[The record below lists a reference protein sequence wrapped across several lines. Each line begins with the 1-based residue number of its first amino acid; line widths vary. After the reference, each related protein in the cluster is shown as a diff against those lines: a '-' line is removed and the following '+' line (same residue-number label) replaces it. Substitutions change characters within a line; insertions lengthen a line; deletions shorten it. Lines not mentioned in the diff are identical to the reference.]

1 MQPDN
6 PYSAPQV
13 ELLDRRGVPPLPG
26 WSARQLRLLGWLALV
41 AVLANA
47 LVVGLTL
54 AGAWL
59 DEREAQR
66 LQSYIG
72 WLSLMLVLLGCYLL
86 LRFKAFAEA
95 RFAAR
100 HLGAPIWSL
109 LLVTVSLELA
119 DRAFG
124 EQLFTALDWPTLG
137 YMLLLALMGACTT
150 WLGIRLLKVA
160 CPYPA
165 LKVMAWLDI
174 VGGVMLASVILALL
188 AVLPQLGAGVA
199 LMRVF
204 FSAAAELPEQVD

>member
-26 WSARQLRLLGWLALV
+26 WSARQLRVLGWLALV

-72 WLSLMLVLLGCYLL
+72 WLSLMLVLLGC
-86 LRFKAFAEA
+86 
-95 RFAAR
+95 
-100 HLGAPIWSL
+100 
-109 LLVTVSLELA
+109 
-119 DRAFG
+119 
-124 EQLFTALDWPTLG
+124 
-137 YMLLLALMGACTT
+137 
-150 WLGIRLLKVA
+150 
-160 CPYPA
+160 
-165 LKVMAWLDI
+165 
-174 VGGVMLASVILALL
+174 
-188 AVLPQLGAGVA
+188 
-199 LMRVF
+199 
-204 FSAAAELPEQVD
+204 

>member
-13 ELLDRRGVPPLPG
+13 ELLDRRVVPPLPG
-26 WSARQLRLLGWLALV
+26 WSARQLRVLGWLALV

-100 HLGAPIWSL
+100 QLAAPIWSL

-137 YMLLLALMGACTT
+137 YMLLLTALIALTLSYAKQSTIVAFIAAGA
-150 WLGIRLLKVA
+150 
-160 CPYPA
+160 A
-165 LKVMAWLDI
+165 LNAAFRSADPQDE
-174 VGGVMLASVILALL
+174 GDDSVWY
-188 AVLPQLGAGVA
+188 
-199 LMRVF
+199 
-204 FSAAAELPEQVD
+204 AAAGPADDEGSGWQRIRAGS